1 MGQSFLF
8 FLLLNLLTNVLSATT
23 GNLMQGNID
32 QRVNAGN
39 NPGMYYEPSDGHSGP
54 VEDDN
59 NNIMTRGAGYY
70 YQRQRPAL
78 IASSTHRPFTT
89 NPVSSIIT
97 VNQFNFPDTC
107 GGTVNIQLNFNRLL
121 PYKSTHFPSG
131 LDYPMICNWNFT
143 VIHGNCRRALVTMRL
158 DGRSRLPDVDGCR
171 KGYYRVSPIM
181 KGARICGRIG
191 DAPPFQWYVDAA
203 HQSAGNDVTVVT
215 MKNMGIN
222 DGYNEGLSFTLQG
235 ECVHEELYDSRRIN
249 VDKENA
255 RLNRRWMNRV
265 FEDFAVGEGPRIVMK
280 PLPPRSSTSIPITSS
295 ASRPTTAPVI
305 VSDYRQPD
313 GIPWLI
319 LKSPNISQ
327 EIHPKSAK
335 PLQVVS
341 DDETIILPVQLEIP
355 ISTTYYIPSTTEP
368 ITDLTEPI
376 TTTELISTTTMDE
389 TESTDEDNQFLLT
402 TSTPFVT
409 METTTDNDMLSTDP
423 STVVSSST
431 TLSSSSSA
439 ESQVMIETTLEE
451 LALSDDEMTSP
462 TTSTEGPT
470 TTTTTTPIFFDD
482 PLQIS
487 GPKFVLNLLQKAFQ
501 RKFRKFLQLFS

>member
-1 MGQSFLF
+1 M
-8 FLLLNLLTNVLSATT
+8 
-23 GNLMQGNID
+23 
-32 QRVNAGN
+32 
-39 NPGMYYEPSDGHSGP
+39 
-54 VEDDN
+54 
-59 NNIMTRGAGYY
+59 
-70 YQRQRPAL
+70 
-78 IASSTHRPFTT
+78 
-89 NPVSSIIT
+89 
-97 VNQFNFPDTC
+97 
-107 GGTVNIQLNFNRLL
+107 
-121 PYKSTHFPSG
+121 
-131 LDYPMICNWNFT
+131 
-143 VIHGNCRRALVTMRL
+143 
-158 DGRSRLPDVDGCR
+158 
-171 KGYYRVSPIM
+171 
-181 KGARICGRIG
+181 
-191 DAPPFQWYVDAA
+191 
-203 HQSAGNDVTVVT
+203 
-215 MKNMGIN
+215 
-222 DGYNEGLSFTLQG
+222 
-235 ECVHEELYDSRRIN
+235 HEELYDIRRIN

-265 FEDFAVGEGPRIVMK
+265 FEDFVVGEGPRIVMK
-280 PLPPRSSTSIPITSS
+280 PLPPRSSTSIPITS
-295 ASRPTTAPVI
+295 RPTTAPVI
-305 VSDYRQPD
+305 VSDYNQPD

-341 DDETIILPVQLEIP
+341 DDETIIPPLQLEIP

-368 ITDLTEPI
+368 ITDTTEP
-376 TTTELISTTTMDE
+376 TEPSVTTTMDE
-389 TESTDEDNQFLLT
+389 TESTDDDNQFLLT

-423 STVVSSST
+423 STVIVSPST
-431 TLSSSSSA
+431 TPSSSSS

-470 TTTTTTPIFFDD
+470 TTTTTSPIFFDD

>member
-1 MGQSFLF
+1 M
-8 FLLLNLLTNVLSATT
+8 
-23 GNLMQGNID
+23 I
-32 QRVNAGN
+32 
-39 NPGMYYEPSDGHSGP
+39 
-54 VEDDN
+54 
-59 NNIMTRGAGYY
+59 
-70 YQRQRPAL
+70 
-78 IASSTHRPFTT
+78 SSPYLY
-89 NPVSSIIT
+89 SI
-97 VNQFNFPDTC
+97 Q
-107 GGTVNIQLNFNRLL
+107 
-121 PYKSTHFPSG
+121 K
-131 LDYPMICNWNFT
+131 
-143 VIHGNCRRALVTMRL
+143 
-158 DGRSRLPDVDGCR
+158 
-171 KGYYRVSPIM
+171 
-181 KGARICGRIG
+181 
-191 DAPPFQWYVDAA
+191 
-203 HQSAGNDVTVVT
+203 
-215 MKNMGIN
+215 
-222 DGYNEGLSFTLQG
+222 G

-295 ASRPTTAPVI
+295 TSRPTT
-305 VSDYRQPD
+305 DYNQLD

-368 ITDLTEPI
+368 ITDMTEPI

-470 TTTTTTPIFFDD
+470 TTSPIIFDD
-482 PLQIS
+482 PPIS